1 MEIALQKLNA
11 SYNDLEMLPPLGE
24 LRKVETVMLQTNKLT
39 TFPDMSG
46 CIQLRILHLTDNNI
60 TVRTDMLI

>member
-46 CIQLRILHLTDNNI
+46 CIQLRVLHLADNNI